1 MDTLPAWVTEA
12 ARLPVAFAQVRE
24 DPLLDLWVV
33 EQFGE
38 TPGRVLL
45 VASGGCT
52 AALLAASGRVSH
64 LHLVDLNPAQTA
76 LARLKL
82 ALVKRPVSERMALLG
97 HAPLRAA
104 DRLAALADILGS
116 LGLSPEILGPAELV
130 AEAGPDH
137 AGRYELAFARL
148 RDELLPVAEEL
159 EAVFRH
165 PDASERERRLRAD
178 TPLGRAFDG
187 AYDRVLSLPNL
198 VKLFG
203 EGATQNRVEPF
214 ASHFARRTRHAVAS
228 LPTADNPYLWQ
239 MLFGRFPAG
248 AAYPWLT
255 VPVANNLPEVTTACR
270 SMAEALAASPG
281 AFDFVHLSNILDWLS
296 AEEAAATL
304 DLAAAAL
311 RPGGRV
317 LVRQLNSTVDVPSSG
332 RGFTWLADAA
342 AGLHARDRSFFYRAL
357 HLGRKR

>member
-1 MDTLPAWVTEA
+1 METLPAWVTEA

-33 EQFGE
+33 EQFGAS
-38 TPGRVLL
+38 PGRVIL

-64 LHLVDLNPAQTA
+64 LHLVDLNPSQIA

-82 ALVKRPVSERMALLG
+82 ALVKRPTAERLALVG

-104 DRLAALADILGS
+104 DRWAALTDILGS
-116 LGLSPEILGPAELV
+116 LGLAPDILGPAELV
-130 AEAGPDH
+130 AEAGPDY
-137 AGRYELAFARL
+137 AGRYERAFARL
-148 RDELLPVAEEL
+148 RDELLPVADDL
-159 EAVFRH
+159 EAVLRH
-165 PDASERERRLRAD
+165 PDSTERARRLRAD
-178 TPLGRAFDG
+178 KPLGRAFDE

-203 EGATQNRVEPF
+203 EGATQNRVESF

-239 MLFGRFPAG
+239 MLFGRFPSG
-248 AAYPWLT
+248 VAYPWLT
-255 VPVANNLPEVTTACR
+255 APAASHLPEVTFACR
-270 SMAEALAASPG
+270 SMTEALAASPG

-296 AEEAAATL
+296 PEEAAATL

-311 RPGGRV
+311 RPGGWV
-317 LVRQLNSTVDVPSSG
+317 LVRQLNSTVDVPASG
-332 RGFTWLADAA
+332 RGFTWLEETAA
-342 AGLHARDRSFFYRAL
+342 ELHARDRSFFYRAL
-357 HLGRKR
+357 HLGRK